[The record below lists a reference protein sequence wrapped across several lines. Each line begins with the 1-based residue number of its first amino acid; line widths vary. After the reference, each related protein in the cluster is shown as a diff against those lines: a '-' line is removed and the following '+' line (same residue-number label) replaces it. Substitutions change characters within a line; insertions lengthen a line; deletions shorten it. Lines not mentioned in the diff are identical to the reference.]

1 MWRTSWSP
9 CAIAVGMS
17 VAAARARAWARF
29 KAAAVT
35 VCVAASAAVLAVGC
49 AVGPGYQRPAV
60 ELPDRWQANA
70 APDAPAAGAWWAE
83 YRSAELDRLMAEA
96 IAGNRDLRAAASRVA
111 QARALAQA
119 AGASQW
125 PALGA
130 NANATRGRRTGGNGG
145 SGEAVSSSFDAG
157 IAAVFELDFWGK
169 NARAHDAALAR
180 VQSSEYAQRAVQLA
194 LQAEVAT
201 AYFRALSAADRL
213 AIARHALANAE
224 AVLRLVR
231 VQREAGALSGL
242 ELARQQALV
251 ASVNADIAPIEQQR
265 QQALDAL
272 AVLTG
277 RPPQALGLA
286 GTSLA
291 SMRLPPVAA
300 HMPAHLL
307 TARPEIRQAEADL
320 VAANADLR
328 AARAAF
334 FPSIVLTAA
343 GGFESASLA
352 SLLRAG
358 SVVHALAAGL
368 TAPLFDGGRLRA
380 QQALATAREDELVQ
394 VYQQSILT
402 ALRDVEA
409 SLVAAQRLAEQAAH
423 QREVIAHA
431 DVALRLAETRFRS
444 GAIDF
449 TTVLDAQRVLLAARA
464 AQAATEF
471 ERYAASVALQ
481 RALGGS
487 ATGGST
493 GGSTGGRADANAAT
507 LAAAPATA
515 R

>member
-1 MWRTSWSP
+1 MWRTASTP
-9 CAIAVGMS
+9 AVMA
-17 VAAARARAWARF
+17 VTQDRATTRAEFR
-29 KAAAVT
+29 AAAVN
-35 VCVAASAAVLAVGC
+35 VFAAVAVAVLAVGC

-60 ELPDRWQANA
+60 EMPARWQANA
-70 APDAPAAGAWWAE
+70 APEAPPAGAWWAE
-83 YRSAELDRLMAEA
+83 YRSTELDRLMAEA
-96 IAGNRDLRAAASRVA
+96 LAGNRDLRAAASRVA

-119 AGASQW
+119 AGAPQW
-125 PALGA
+125 PTVGA
-130 NANATRGRRTGGNGG
+130 SVDATRAKRHGGTGGGAAG
-145 SGEAVSSSFDAG
+145 SSFEAG

-169 NARAHDAALAR
+169 NARARDAALAR
-180 VQSSEYAQRAVQLA
+180 LLSREHAQRAVQLA

-201 AYFRALSAADRL
+201 SYFRVLSAADRL
-213 AIARHALANAE
+213 VLARNSLANAE

-231 VQREAGALSGL
+231 VQRDAGALSGL
-242 ELARQQALV
+242 ELARQQAQV

-291 SMRLPPVAA
+291 SMRLPPVVAD
-300 HMPAHLL
+300 MPAHLL
-307 TARPEIRQAEADL
+307 VARPEILQAEADL

-328 AARAAF
+328 VARAAF
-334 FPSIVLTAA
+334 FPSITLTAA

-352 SLLRAG
+352 SLLRSG

-423 QREVIAHA
+423 QRDVIGHA
-431 DVALRLAETRFRS
+431 DAALRLAETRFRS

-487 ATGGST
+487 AG
-493 GGSTGGRADANAAT
+493 AYAAT

>member
-1 MWRTSWSP
+1 M
-9 CAIAVGMS
+9 
-17 VAAARARAWARF
+17 
-29 KAAAVT
+29 
-35 VCVAASAAVLAVGC
+35 
-49 AVGPGYQRPAV
+49 
-60 ELPDRWQANA
+60 
-70 APDAPAAGAWWAE
+70 
-83 YRSAELDRLMAEA
+83 
-96 IAGNRDLRAAASRVA
+96 
-111 QARALAQA
+111 
-119 AGASQW
+119 
-125 PALGA
+125 
-130 NANATRGRRTGGNGG
+130 
-145 SGEAVSSSFDAG
+145 
-157 IAAVFELDFWGK
+157 
-169 NARAHDAALAR
+169 
-180 VQSSEYAQRAVQLA
+180 QLA

-201 AYFRALSAADRL
+201 SYFRVLSATDRL
-213 AIARHALANAE
+213 VLARNSLANAE

-231 VQREAGALSGL
+231 VQRDAGALSGL
-242 ELARQQALV
+242 ELARQQAQV

-291 SMRLPPVAA
+291 SMRLPPVVAD
-300 HMPAHLL
+300 MPAHLL
-307 TARPEIRQAEADL
+307 VARPEILQAEADL

-328 AARAAF
+328 VARAAF
-334 FPSIVLTAA
+334 FPSITLTAA

-352 SLLRAG
+352 SLLRSG

-423 QREVIAHA
+423 QRDVIGHA
-431 DVALRLAETRFRS
+431 DAALRLAETRFRS

-487 ATGGST
+487 GA
-493 GGSTGGRADANAAT
+493 RAAT